1 MFRKKMS
8 GLYNQPQDP
17 WKTPVLIDRIM
28 VNYVPLRLERS
39 ASAS

>member
-1 MFRKKMS
+1 MCLEKMS
-8 GLYNQPQDP
+8 GLYNRPQDP
-17 WKTPVLIDRIM
+17 WRTPVLIDRIM